1 MKAKAFLLVLALQ
14 VALLIGLV
22 AQQEFR
28 LASGQT
34 ILLETAPVDPRDLL
48 RGDYVILNYKIT
60 TLSRSLFSSDPST
73 LPPPGTPVF
82 VLLEKRG
89 TFHEA
94 VSASLTPP
102 APADQLLMIQ
112 GKVRRSWSDGS
123 NPMVQVDYGL
133 ERFYVREGTGNPTGK
148 LTVEA
153 ALPNSGQA
161 VIKQV
166 FIDGKPYAE
175 VMRTLTN

>member
-1 MKAKAFLLVLALQ
+1 MKTKAFLVVLALQ
-14 VALLIGLV
+14 VALLVGLV
-22 AQQEFR
+22 AQQELR
-28 LASGQT
+28 LASGRT

-60 TLSRSLFSSDPST
+60 TLPRSLFSSQPSS
-73 LPPPGTPVF
+73 LLEPGTPVF
-82 VLLEKRG
+82 VLLEKRD

-94 VSASLTPP
+94 VSASVTPP
-102 APADQLLMIQ
+102 DRADQGLMIQ
-112 GKVRRSWSDGS
+112 GKVRHSWGGGADPS
-123 NPMVQVDYGL
+123 VQVDYGL

-153 ALPNSGQA
+153 ALPKSGRA

-175 VMRTLTN
+175 VMRALTK